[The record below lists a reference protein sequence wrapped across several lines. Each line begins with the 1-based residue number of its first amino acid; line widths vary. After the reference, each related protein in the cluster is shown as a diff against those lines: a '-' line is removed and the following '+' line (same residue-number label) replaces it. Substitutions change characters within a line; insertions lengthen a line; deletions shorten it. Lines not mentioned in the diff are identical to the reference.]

1 MNGTLYGLG
10 VGPGDPELMTL
21 KAIRILTEQ
30 NYVAVPSEKPLESV
44 AYQIAL
50 AAYPKLAEKEII
62 SLSMPMSHN
71 RDKLKQYHQRAAEK
85 IESYLRLGKSV
96 VFLTLGD
103 PTVYSTFGYVE
114 KIVASHGFSTQF
126 VSGVPSFCA
135 AAAKLNLPL
144 SLWNEGIH
152 IIPGIHNISKL
163 PESGTCIIMK
173 SGKKL
178 SLVKQ
183 MLLDVHREA
192 LMIENCGME
201 NEKVYHHLNEFPES
215 SGYFSLIISP
225 SPSRLPS

>member
-30 NYVAVPSEKPLESV
+30 DYVAVPSEKPLESV

-50 AAYPKLAEKEII
+50 TAYPKLEEKEII

-71 RDKLKQYHQRAAEK
+71 RDELNQYHQRAAEK
-85 IESYLRLGKSV
+85 IESYLRLGKSI

-114 KIVASHGFSTQF
+114 KIVASHGFPTQF

-152 IIPGIHNISKL
+152 IIPGIHTINTL
-163 PESGTCIIMK
+163 PETGTCIIMK
-173 SGKKL
+173 SGKNL
-178 SLVKQ
+178 PLVKD
-183 MLLDVHREA
+183 MLKTTGRDAFMV
-192 LMIENCGME
+192 ENCGMK
-201 NEKVYHHLNEFPES
+201 NEQIYEHLDDFPDS

-225 SPSRLPS
+225 SPS